1 MVLLPPITSWIWA
14 RQLWASVFF
23 DKTGIRMCNSQIFP
37 SSKALIFKIHS
48 KSLLRAYCVPDARHM
63 AILSIHDPRWLHFSV
78 YLQQTPWLF
87 LRICSASNSKW
98 AKEWL
103 LSLQECMPIETSEL
117 GITGQTE
124 NSTAEGSPLRWA
136 PEKPHRARSLP
147 DGRKLCRPQHHA
159 RSPIIQDVSIL
170 LS

>member
-1 MVLLPPITSWIWA
+1 
-14 RQLWASVFF
+14 
-23 DKTGIRMCNSQIFP
+23 MCNSQIFP

-63 AILSIHDPRWLHFSV
+63 AILSMTPGGCTFLSIYSKHHDCFEEFAVPQIQNGLKNDFFPYR
-78 YLQQTPWLF
+78 Q
-87 LRICSASNSKW
+87 
-98 AKEWL
+98 
-103 LSLQECMPIETSEL
+103 CMPIETSEL

-124 NSTAEGSPLRWA
+124 NSTAEGSPLRRA